1 MKKSKSLLNIIRKM
15 MYRYIVLS
23 FTILVMA
30 VFVVFIFLN
39 ENTKQLFSGEYEERI
54 LGQLQNEVIY
64 EARVLEYTVK
74 QVQNKMNFLVRKH
87 QELFDRYDEAPAFDI
102 NIVSHENGSLYKADD
117 FGSSVYYSGLSPQN
131 EYTLNKMKK
140 TEVLDEYY
148 RDVLLQTNLI
158 SQVYMN
164 TWDHMNRLMPHIPNV
179 SDVFGGMANVTEYNF
194 YYLADEMHNPE
205 RKPVWT
211 QPYLDPA
218 GMGWIISLV
227 APIYSNERLEG
238 VVGLDIP
245 LDNIRANILEESKV
259 GNKAL
264 MVINQA
270 GYIVSYNNKAQETFG
285 INALNS
291 LIQHKDNA
299 DIMLPDSMKLLS
311 ATNINLSD
319 LSYEKPMKINDYL
332 VSVAQVENIGWHL
345 LILSDYDD
353 VTRSLF
359 EKDKQVNQL
368 TITVIL
374 LLILST
380 CFVTLFYI
388 FRIRKMSSRISNPIK
403 ILSDQVKHFAVQ
415 NMELKSL
422 ESTGIEEIDSL
433 NHEFT
438 IMSHEIKHRT
448 NQLIEAQ
455 IQKRQANEEAKRH
468 LIDATTDALTQVN
481 NRRKFDD
488 LLDSELNRS
497 SRYHSEFCLILLD
510 VDRFKE
516 INDFYGHA
524 NGDEVL
530 KGVAKI
536 LKSSIR
542 ASDVVARWGGDEFVI
557 MIVESDLDNGLKI
570 AEKIRKNVSSYY
582 KDSMEITIS
591 IGITQV
597 ELNKDDARSLL
608 QKADKALYGAKRQGK
623 NCVVS
628 FDNLGEPNE
637 E

>member
-1 MKKSKSLLNIIRKM
+1 

-23 FTILVMA
+23 FTILVVA

-87 QELFDRYDEAPAFDI
+87 QELFDHYDEAPLFDI

-117 FGSSVYYSGLSPQN
+117 SGSSVYYSGLSPQN

-140 TEVLDEYY
+140 TEALDEYY
-148 RDVLLQTNLI
+148 RDVLSQTNLI
-158 SQVYMN
+158 SQVYIN

-194 YYLADEMHNPE
+194 YYLADEVHNPE

-227 APIYSNERLEG
+227 APIYSNEWLEG

-245 LDNIRANILEESKV
+245 LDNIRGNILEESKV
-259 GNKAL
+259 GDKAL

-270 GYIVSYNNKAQETFG
+270 GYIVSYNNKAQETFD
-285 INALNS
+285 INTLNS
-291 LIQHKDNA
+291 QIQHKDNV

-311 ATNINLSD
+311 ATGINLSD

-353 VTRSLF
+353 VTSSLF

-380 CFVTLFYI
+380 CIVTLFYI

-403 ILSDQVKHFAVQ
+403 ILSDQVKHFAIQ

-438 IMSHEIKHRT
+438 IMGHEIKHRT
-448 NQLIEAQ
+448 DQLIEAQ
-455 IQKRQANEEAKRH
+455 IQKRQADEEAKRH

-510 VDRFKE
+510 VDSFKE
-516 INDFYGHA
+516 INDYYGHA
-524 NGDEVL
+524 KGDEVL

-536 LKSSIR
+536 LKSSLR

-582 KDSMEITIS
+582 KDGMEITIS

-628 FDNLGEPNE
+628 FKNIGEPNE